1 MTSPEAAEPAGTR
14 RSWAALLLPALG
26 PALVLGL
33 WWLAGRWLASQRF
46 FDRFTLERT
55 AVALFDLVLSGE
67 LWLHILTSLR
77 RIAIGL
83 GASFVFGFPLG
94 VLVGSVPW
102 FSRASSTVFQFARMV
117 SPLSWTPL
125 AIMLFGIGDN
135 PVVFLLTMAG
145 VWPIVLS
152 TASAVASFDRR
163 LGAVGRALGATKL
176 EIARTIVWPSIR
188 PQVLTGVR
196 VSIGLGWVV
205 LVPAEMLGV
214 DSGLGYFILST
225 RDRLAYADLM
235 AGIVIVG
242 GLGWCLDAAARRVLS
257 ERPRTS
263 NAREA
268 RSPGGNH
275 ASTFAAPLDQ
285 KT

>member
-1 MTSPEAAEPAGTR
+1 MSTPGGAAPS
-14 RSWAALLLPALG
+14 RSVRSRAALFLPLLG

-33 WWLAGRWLASQRF
+33 WWLAGRWLEPQRF

-55 AVALFDLVLSGE
+55 SVALLELVLSGE
-67 LWLHILTSLR
+67 LWLHILTSVR

-83 GASFVFGFPLG
+83 GASFLFGFPLG

-102 FSRASSTVFQFARMV
+102 FSRASGTVFQFARMV

-152 TASAVASFDRR
+152 TAAAVASFDRR
-163 LGAVGRALGATKL
+163 LGAVGRVLGATRWEL
-176 EIARTIVWPSIR
+176 ARTIVWPSIR

-196 VSIGLGWVV
+196 LSIGLGWVV

-235 AGIVIVG
+235 AAIVIVG
-242 GLGWCLDAAARRVLS
+242 ALGWCLDALARRLLS
-257 ERPRTS
+257 ERARTPET
-263 NAREA
+263 REA
-268 RSPGGNH
+268 RSPGGDH
-275 ASTFAAPLDQ
+275 ASTFATPLDQ
-285 KT
+285 EI

>member
-1 MTSPEAAEPAGTR
+1 MTALDAIEPGRSKRFRAA
-14 RSWAALLLPALG
+14 SLLLPALG
-26 PALVLGL
+26 PALVLAL
-33 WWLAGRWLASQRF
+33 WWLGGRWLESQPF

-55 AVALFDLVLSGE
+55 AVALFELVLSGE
-67 LWLHILTSLR
+67 LWLHIAASVR
-77 RIAIGL
+77 RVAIGL
-83 GASFVFGFPLG
+83 VASLLFGFPLG
-94 VLVGSVPW
+94 VLVGSLPW

-125 AIMLFGIGDN
+125 AIMLFGIGDD

-152 TASAVASFDRR
+152 TASAVGSFDRR
-163 LGAVGRALGATKL
+163 LGAVGRVLGATRL

-235 AGIVIVG
+235 AAIVVVG
-242 GLGWCLDAAARRVLS
+242 ALGWCLDAAARRILS
-257 ERPRTS
+257 ERPR
-263 NAREA
+263 
-268 RSPGGNH
+268 G
-275 ASTFAAPLDQ
+275 AAPRADEQRSVPQDCAALAAPR
-285 KT
+285 